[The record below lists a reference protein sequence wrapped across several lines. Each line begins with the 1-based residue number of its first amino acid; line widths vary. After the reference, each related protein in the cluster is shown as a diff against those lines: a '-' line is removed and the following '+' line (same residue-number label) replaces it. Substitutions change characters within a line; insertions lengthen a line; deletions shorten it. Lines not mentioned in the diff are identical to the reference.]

1 MQKNKYLIRAILLVL
16 IGGILLFNSLREPE
30 QSSEYVQTTKEEQ
43 NQTDLTTEKKAIT
56 ANEHKPRRLPQLSFY
71 IEQQVTQHFYQSRH
85 ITAIGDSLT
94 QGVGDETAQGGYVGA
109 LQEMLEEAKTQTTFD
124 NFGVRGNRSD
134 QLLKRLE
141 QDDIIASIQQADIVF
156 ITIGANDIMQ
166 ILKENITNLQMDDF
180 EKARIDYEKRL
191 GKIISNIRAINAE
204 TDIYL
209 LGFYNPFG
217 EYFKD
222 IKELKLIAENWNKTG
237 EQLVNKYEN
246 SSFIPIMDLFSN
258 AEEHLFAEDNFHP
271 NRLGYQR
278 IAERVFEVMKNKH
291 KRG

>member
-1 MQKNKYLIRAILLVL
+1 MQKNKYLIGAILLVL

-43 NQTDLTTEKKAIT
+43 NQTDLATEKKAIT
-56 ANEHKPRRLPQLSFY
+56 ANEHKPRRLPQLSFH

-109 LQEMLEEAKTQTTFD
+109 LQEMLEEAKTQATFD

>member
-1 MQKNKYLIRAILLVL
+1 M
-16 IGGILLFNSLREPE
+16 NSLREPE
-30 QSSEYVQTTKEEQ
+30 QSSEYVHTTREEQ
-43 NQTDLTTEKKAIT
+43 NQTKLATEKKAIT
-56 ANEHKPRRLPQLSFY
+56 ANEHQLRRLPQFSFH

-109 LQEMLEEAKTQTTFD
+109 LQAMLEETKTQTTFD

-156 ITIGANDIMQ
+156 ITIGANDIMRV
-166 ILKENITNLQMDDF
+166 LKENITNLQMDDF
-180 EKARIDYEKRL
+180 EKARMDYEKRL
-191 GKIISNIRAINAE
+191 DKIISNIHAIN
-204 TDIYL
+204 TDANIYL

-237 EQLVNKYEN
+237 EQLVNKHEN
-246 SSFIPIMDLFSN
+246 SSFIPMMDLFSN
-258 AEEHLFAEDNFHP
+258 PEENLFAEDNFHP

-278 IAERVFEVMKNKH
+278 IAERIFEVMKNKQ